1 MRSEVNDTTQ
11 LPPPLAVAH
20 GEERERGGV
29 GRERREGGVAWRER
43 ERRDMAKREKEERGG
58 VGRERESRRLGLPIS
73 GNSLQG
79 FASKLSDGRLR
90 GGGFVFIGETR
101 KP

>member
-1 MRSEVNDTTQ
+1 MARREIVGREREKRRRR
-11 LPPPLAVAH
+11 
-20 GEERERGGV
+20 GEERER
-29 GRERREGGVAWRER
+29 RYA
-43 ERRDMAKREKEERGG
+43 ANREKEERSSA
-58 VGRERESRRLGLPIS
+58 GRERESRWQGLPVS

>member
-29 GRERREGGVAWRER
+29 GRERREGGMARRER
-43 ERRDMAKREKEERGG
+43 EERRGEERERGERRYG
-58 VGRERESRRLGLPIS
+58 ERERKSTARASGLREFS
-73 GNSLQG
+73 AG
-79 FASKLSDGRLR
+79 LR
-90 GGGFVFIGETR
+90 F
-101 KP
+101 